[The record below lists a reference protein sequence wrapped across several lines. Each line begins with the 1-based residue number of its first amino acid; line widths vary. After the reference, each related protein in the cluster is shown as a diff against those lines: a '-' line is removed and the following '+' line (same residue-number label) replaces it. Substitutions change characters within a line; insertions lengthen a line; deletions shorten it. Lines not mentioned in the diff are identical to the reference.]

1 MRTIV
6 LIVQREFLVRVKK
19 KSFLIVSMLG
29 PIAML
34 MMMIVPYWVSSDGGG
49 VKTAVVV
56 DETGEFKEITEVKA
70 NYTLVYQLDD
80 KGLKDTQYD
89 AIVILSEQEGVPK
102 VQINSG
108 QRDAVFNELMSYFV
122 LAKTNQERLRRFA
135 PIVHRSELMTHFEF
149 MQNDESK
156 GLVIKQFISYGSGI
170 LIYFFIFLYGIQVM
184 KGIIEEK
191 TNRIVEVVITT
202 VKPMQLM
209 LGKIFGLAS
218 VGFVQ
223 FMIWLVSSSVLTF
236 LFAHYFQINR
246 FGDDE
251 VMKLFEASN
260 QVDLSFVF
268 EMNNLVT
275 TLQSMNIPFVVIN
288 FSIFFLLGY
297 LIYASLFAIVGA
309 ASDIDTDTQQ
319 FIFPITV
326 PLLTSMM
333 LIQPVLM
340 YPDGVLANVLSM
352 MPLSAPI
359 ITTARLPFADHIV
372 LFEVKWLA
380 SLLVTFVGF
389 LFMTWV
395 ASRIYKIG
403 ILSYGQKVGYKE
415 LWQWFRGYDL

>member
-1 MRTIV
+1 MRTIA

-34 MMMIVPYWVSSDGGG
+34 LMMIVPYWVTSEGSS
-49 VKTAVVV
+49 VKHAVVV
-56 DETGEFKEITEVKA
+56 DAAGKYADVLDVKTA
-70 NYTLVYQLDD
+70 YSLVYQNELTAV
-80 KGLKDTQYD
+80 KDNQYD
-89 AIVILSEQEGVPK
+89 AVVVIEEQEGVP
-102 VQINSG
+102 QIQIKSG
-108 QRDAVFNELMSYFV
+108 QRDAVFNELMTYYV
-122 LAKTNQERLRRFA
+122 LAKTNQERLKRFA
-135 PIVHRSELMTHFEF
+135 PAVHRQELVTHFEYLK
-149 MQNDESK
+149 NDDSK
-156 GLVIKQFISYGSGI
+156 GIAIKQFISYGSG
-170 LIYFFIFLYGIQVM
+170 LMIYFFIFLYGIQVM

-209 LGKIFGLAS
+209 LGKIFGLAA
-218 VGFVQ
+218 VGFLQ
-223 FMIWLVSSSVLTF
+223 FMIWLVSSSVIMF
-236 LFAHYFQINR
+236 VFAHYFQISR

-260 QVDLSFVF
+260 QVDLLFVF

-275 TLQSMNIPFVVIN
+275 TLEAMNIPFLILN

-297 LIYASLFAIVGA
+297 LLYASLFAIVGA

-333 LIQPVLM
+333 LIQPVLL
-340 YPDGVLANVLSM
+340 YPDGMLANVLSVI
-352 MPLSAPI
+352 PLSAPI
-359 ITTARLPFADHIV
+359 ITSARLPFADHIV
-372 LFEVKWLA
+372 LFEMKWII
-380 SLLVTFVGF
+380 SVVVTFVGF
-389 LFMTWV
+389 LVMTWV

-403 ILSYGQKVGYKE
+403 ILSYGQKIGYKE
-415 LWQWFRGYDL
+415 LWQWFRKSD